1 MLFPFKLD
9 FALNEENV
17 EAVCIVEELP
27 FLQDT
32 MYLAFG
38 NCLFFFFWLLKNSVL
53 RFVFVRIWGN
63 KLNNIWNSFWC
74 FLFFF
79 FISILLEK
87 WKLPADA
94 QGWKR

>member
-38 NCLFFFFWLLKNSVL
+38 NCFFFL
-53 RFVFVRIWGN
+53 
-63 KLNNIWNSFWC
+63 
-74 FLFFF
+74 FLTA
-79 FISILLEK
+79 EK
-87 WKLPADA
+87 
-94 QGWKR
+94 